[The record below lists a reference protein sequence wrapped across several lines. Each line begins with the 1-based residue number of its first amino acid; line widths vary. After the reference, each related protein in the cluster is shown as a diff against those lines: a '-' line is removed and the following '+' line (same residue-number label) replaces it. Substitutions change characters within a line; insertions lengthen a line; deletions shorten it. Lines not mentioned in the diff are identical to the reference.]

1 MTTGGGFGVRIRET
15 VAEDILAGGDR
26 APQPQ
31 LDGWR
36 ICLGGRGACGSAA
49 VEEKIAV
56 GVHTAAEVKIGTREE
71 TQVGVRE
78 NAELEERNS
87 NSLGSPHQFSFA
99 TGCSAGRDSQRIGR
113 LQSTHSLKRTGARS
127 DLGEL
132 RQGIAVAVLGVGN
145 RIGAIAQYIDVRNSS
160 ARRKNRGPGCQ
171 VVNLFC
177 RWGIGGGKERAQIR
191 GELFHA
197 RFRTIESSALFVVH
211 SGESL
216 PFRDQEHEAHHH
228 GGHQQEQKE
237 CGDERNA

>member
-1 MTTGGGFGVRIRET
+1 
-15 VAEDILAGGDR
+15 
-26 APQPQ
+26 
-31 LDGWR
+31 
-36 ICLGGRGACGSAA
+36 
-49 VEEKIAV
+49 
-56 GVHTAAEVKIGTREE
+56 
-71 TQVGVRE
+71 
-78 NAELEERNS
+78 
-87 NSLGSPHQFSFA
+87 
-99 TGCSAGRDSQRIGR
+99 
-113 LQSTHSLKRTGARS
+113 
-127 DLGEL
+127 
-132 RQGIAVAVLGVGN
+132 GIAVAVIGVGN

-237 CGDERNA
+237 CGDERNEERRVGKEGRDGWEGYCEEKKGERGCDAVVLVRQSEEGLAG